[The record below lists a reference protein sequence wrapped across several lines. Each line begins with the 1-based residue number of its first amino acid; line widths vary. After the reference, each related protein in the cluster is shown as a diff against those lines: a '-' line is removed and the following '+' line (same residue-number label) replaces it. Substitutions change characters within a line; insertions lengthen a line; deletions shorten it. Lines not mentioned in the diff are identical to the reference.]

1 MWTYNTVTKMRQ
13 FNLLELVGAIAFT
26 ALITMGIMGA
36 WFIAIHN

>member
-1 MWTYNTVTKMRQ
+1 MRQ

-36 WFIAIHN
+36 WFITVYNG